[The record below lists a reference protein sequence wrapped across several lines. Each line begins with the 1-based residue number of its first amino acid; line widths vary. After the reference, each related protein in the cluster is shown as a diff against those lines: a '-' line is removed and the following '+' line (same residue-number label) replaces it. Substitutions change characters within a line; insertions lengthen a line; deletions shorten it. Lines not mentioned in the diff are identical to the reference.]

1 MNRIIPV
8 LQSEQSILFAFYM
21 KRLCYVYKL
30 NIIKIF
36 FFIIL
41 SLKTTIYYTSR
52 VFIIQYVFKIK
63 GLLANNFSKNNWTI
77 IWIINNGCP
86 NTKIKRKWLKAF
98 NVKNYLFQSFDLSIL
113 ETIICKD
120 TSKNIWDSMEKKF
133 QETIRAKRHHLQA
146 F

>member
-21 KRLCYVYKL
+21 KRLGYVYKL

-63 GLLANNFSKNNWTI
+63 GLLANSFSKNN
-77 IWIINNGCP
+77 
-86 NTKIKRKWLKAF
+86 
-98 NVKNYLFQSFDLSIL
+98 
-113 ETIICKD
+113 
-120 TSKNIWDSMEKKF
+120 
-133 QETIRAKRHHLQA
+133 
-146 F
+146 